1 MVVMLCLQFEENSQ
15 LYELQRLR
23 DTKRLVS
30 EYIAAQIAFHCKA
43 IENLS
48 AAAQAVASFDPDHGM
63 DVSLPCSFVRR
74 ARAEHRPVSA
84 RRHWEPC

>member
-1 MVVMLCLQFEENSQ
+1 LNRSKLQFEENSQ

-30 EYIAAQIAFHCKA
+30 EYVAAQIAFHCKA

-48 AAAQAVASFDPDHGM
+48 AAAQAVASFNPDLGM
-63 DVSLPCSFVRR
+63 DVRIAVNPAGGGVSTLYVCRR
-74 ARAEHRPVSA
+74 WGLS
-84 RRHWEPC
+84 